1 MSKKIF
7 VLGFFFT
14 LSFMHA
20 QNKNIIDISQ
30 YSEEQINKMDQ
41 TLPKDGWVLIKMNEE
56 QVLLNYSN
64 KDYVLLLN
72 LDCPN
77 PSYNIEYS
85 SNYRDGD
92 YGGIDFDNSYDSKFI
107 KTELEIDKKKVDF
120 PKNKEFNNFKTLL
133 KKAKVLT
140 MKFYDQEFDPNEGKD
155 VVKLNRSIDFKLQNS
170 ELLDE
175 KTTRCN

>member
-14 LSFMHA
+14 LSFMNA

-64 KDYVLLLN
+64 EDYVLLLN

-92 YGGIDFDNSYDSKFI
+92 YGGIDLEDWIRQINSHLDWLTSHLTEVENIIEKI
-107 KTELEIDKKKVDF
+107 KRIVPLVDEDLGMHDA
-120 PKNKEFNNFKTLL
+120 PSTS
-133 KKAKVLT
+133 V
-140 MKFYDQEFDPNEGKD
+140 
-155 VVKLNRSIDFKLQNS
+155 S
-170 ELLDE
+170 
-175 KTTRCN
+175 